1 MSPRAYKLG
10 QRQAA
15 VDETRARIVLAARA
29 LLAAQAFDQFTIDAV
44 ARHAGVARMTVYYQF
59 GSKNGLL
66 EALFD
71 DLAGRGL
78 VDRLRASFAHADP
91 FDALGAFIGAFV
103 GFWASDRVVIRR
115 LRGLAAL
122 DTAIESGLRARDGRR
137 RDGLQVLVRRLAQR
151 YSRPVGKSVDE
162 IVDVLH
168 TLTSFETFD
177 ALAGTSR
184 TPEEVATLLIR
195 VAHAV
200 TIADA
205 ESNRRSPGAS
215 PR

>member
-1 MSPRAYKLG
+1 MSPRAYNLG

-15 VDETRARIVLAARA
+15 VDETRARIVSAARA

-103 GFWASDRVVIRR
+103 GFWASDRIVIRR
-115 LRGLAAL
+115 LRSLAGL
-122 DTAIESGLRARDGRR
+122 DPEVERGIRARDLRR
-137 RDGLQVLVRRLAQR
+137 REGLGVLVNRLAKKHG
-151 YSRPVGKSVDE
+151 RPAAGSIDE
-162 IVDVLH
+162 VIDV
-168 TLTSFETFD
+168 
-177 ALAGTSR
+177 
-184 TPEEVATLLIR
+184 
-195 VAHAV
+195 
-200 TIADA
+200 
-205 ESNRRSPGAS
+205 
-215 PR
+215 